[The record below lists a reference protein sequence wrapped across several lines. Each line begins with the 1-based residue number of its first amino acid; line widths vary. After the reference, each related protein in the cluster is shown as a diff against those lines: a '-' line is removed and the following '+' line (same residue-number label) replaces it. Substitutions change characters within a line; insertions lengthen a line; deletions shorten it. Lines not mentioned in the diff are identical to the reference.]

1 MKKILSLL
9 LVLIIA
15 VTSCSGGLNYGDA
28 YIDAA
33 DLPEYTGQR
42 YVKLGQPGFSDEAL
56 DRGDFEEYSPLD
68 ELGRCGQAFA
78 LITPDTMPDGERDN
92 ISGIKPS
99 GWHTVRYDDLIE
111 DKYLYNRSHLIAFSL
126 AGESANEENL
136 ITGTRYFNQELMLP
150 WEEKVLFYVRRTGNS
165 VLYRVT
171 PIFEGDNLLATGVQ
185 MEAYSVEDDGRGVC
199 YNVFIFNV
207 QPGVGIDYETGD
219 SWRESALYE
228 GDTQGDYILNTNSKK
243 IHYAHCEGA
252 TAISPKNRAEYSG
265 SRQKLIDKGYE
276 PCGRCNP

>member
-1 MKKILSLL
+1 MKKLLSLL
-9 LVLIIA
+9 LLLVIA
-15 VTSCSGGLNYGDA
+15 VTGCGSGLNYGDA

-33 DLPEYTGQR
+33 DLPEYNGQR
-42 YVKLGQPGFSDEAL
+42 YVKLGQPEFTDEDF
-56 DRGDFEEYSPLD
+56 DRGEFEEYSPLD
-68 ELGRCGQAFA
+68 SLGRCGQAFA
-78 LITPDTMPDGERDN
+78 LITPDTMPTEDRES
-92 ISGIKPS
+92 ISQIKPS
-99 GWHTVRYDDLIE
+99 GWHTVRYDDLID

-126 AGESANEENL
+126 AGENANEENL
-136 ITGTRYFNQELMLP
+136 ITGTQHFNQELMLP
-150 WEEKVLFYVRRTGNS
+150 WEEKVLYYVRRTGNS

-207 QPGVGIDYETGD
+207 QPGIGIDYETGD
-219 SWRESALYE
+219 SWRNKEHYE
-228 GDTQGDYILNTNSKK
+228 GDTEGEYILNTNSKK
-243 IHYAHCEGA
+243 FHYSHCDGA
-252 TAISPKNRAEYSG
+252 ADISAKNRAEYEG